1 MPPQANLMTGSI
13 NEQTIIR
20 IRARLVQVFAII
32 SILRFVFP
40 GAVSEIIVDGTTLRG
55 AGLSFLLATFIFSF
69 WIILTFLQRVNVA
82 AFGMATTL
90 VGLTLLP
97 ESLDQL
103 LPLIAVIAVS
113 TLILDWR
120 LFTVQTVALFGLT
133 IFQISNDVNTGQPIE
148 QTLTQMALLVAMIAA
163 SITIRYF
170 VSSFQRTLSI
180 AERSAGL
187 LRIAAEVGQIT
198 LGLVTLDELL
208 PRSVDFIR
216 DRFGYYHV
224 QIFLVDESTRVAW
237 LRASTGDVGQTLIK
251 RGHHLNVGSESVI
264 GQVTERGETVIAR
277 DTDQASVRYRNELLP
292 DTRAELAL
300 PIRDGDR
307 VIGALDVQSTRVDA
321 FPPGDVQALQIMT
334 NLLGTSITNAKL
346 FEDQRFSM
354 RENQRLYLEA
364 EGSLREIQRLNQQLT
379 RESWTR
385 FVEDMGD
392 RSGLSL
398 EDGQIEHTSEWSNL
412 LTQAGQTRQTITDP
426 SDEDNLTVAVPITL
440 RGEVIGAVEIEPD
453 TDLDEADTIEI
464 VKSVADRLAVSL
476 ENARL
481 FEESQQTTFY
491 EQRINSIVE
500 KYQNATTVDELLQ
513 VTLQELSDTLGAQQG
528 AIRLS
533 TRMMEETDDKMV
545 TGEASDQ

>member
-1 MPPQANLMTGSI
+1 
-13 NEQTIIR
+13 
-20 IRARLVQVFAII
+20 
-32 SILRFVFP
+32 
-40 GAVSEIIVDGTTLRG
+40 
-55 AGLSFLLATFIFSF
+55 
-69 WIILTFLQRVNVA
+69 
-82 AFGMATTL
+82 

>member
-170 VSSFQRTLSI
+170 VSSFQRT
-180 AERSAGL
+180 
-187 LRIAAEVGQIT
+187 
-198 LGLVTLDELL
+198 
-208 PRSVDFIR
+208 
-216 DRFGYYHV
+216 
-224 QIFLVDESTRVAW
+224 
-237 LRASTGDVGQTLIK
+237 
-251 RGHHLNVGSESVI
+251 
-264 GQVTERGETVIAR
+264 
-277 DTDQASVRYRNELLP
+277 
-292 DTRAELAL
+292 
-300 PIRDGDR
+300 
-307 VIGALDVQSTRVDA
+307 
-321 FPPGDVQALQIMT
+321 
-334 NLLGTSITNAKL
+334 
-346 FEDQRFSM
+346 
-354 RENQRLYLEA
+354 
-364 EGSLREIQRLNQQLT
+364 
-379 RESWTR
+379 
-385 FVEDMGD
+385 
-392 RSGLSL
+392 
-398 EDGQIEHTSEWSNL
+398 
-412 LTQAGQTRQTITDP
+412 
-426 SDEDNLTVAVPITL
+426 
-440 RGEVIGAVEIEPD
+440 
-453 TDLDEADTIEI
+453 
-464 VKSVADRLAVSL
+464 
-476 ENARL
+476 
-481 FEESQQTTFY
+481 
-491 EQRINSIVE
+491 
-500 KYQNATTVDELLQ
+500 
-513 VTLQELSDTLGAQQG
+513 
-528 AIRLS
+528 
-533 TRMMEETDDKMV
+533 
-545 TGEASDQ
+545 